1 MNANS
6 KPPKWLVTSTL
17 GLVGIIFFV
26 FSLALT
32 HPVPTTQQCL
42 NALHQ
47 KYGGTATQDPDNAS
61 IFYVRKANGEVLK
74 VRTGSN
80 WGPSTEVA
88 QEIHLLPAASN

>member
-1 MNANS
+1 MNSNS

-17 GLVGIIFFV
+17 GLVGSIIVFV

-47 KYGGTATQDPDNAS
+47 KYGGTATQDPENAS
-61 IFYVRKANGEVLK
+61 IFYVRKASGEVLK
-74 VRTGSN
+74 VRTGSK

-88 QEIHLLPAASN
+88 QEIPLLPAAQ